1 MKKYAILLL
10 CFAATLLMSGRASA
24 QAVDVTGKWDVSF
37 NTGQEVIPALLTITK
52 QGDKLTGTIRDGR
65 APDKGEAP
73 VQVAVAEKK
82 VTVTF
87 DYGDADGPMHI
98 VMTGTA
104 DKDAMSGTV
113 EYGTRGQGDWS
124 AKRSAGSGAPGGAAP
139 SAAAPSAAA
148 KDAKVDVSGTW
159 TLSVTTSEFSASPT
173 AVLKQDGEKLTG
185 QYVSTQYG
193 SFPIEGTVK
202 GSQVSWAVAMAI
214 EGNSLSVKFSGTVE
228 NGTINGTVNYGGFAE
243 GTFTGKKK

>member
-1 MKKYAILLL
+1 MMKRHAILLL
-10 CFAATLLMSGRASA
+10 CFAATLLVSGRASA
-24 QAVDVTGKWDVSF
+24 QAVDVTGKWDVAF
-37 NTGQEVIPALLTITK
+37 NTGQEVIPAVLTINK
-52 QGDKLTGTIRDGR
+52 QGDKLAGTIRDGR
-65 APDKGEAP
+65 APEKGEAP
-73 VQVAVAEKK
+73 VEVAVAEKK
-82 VTVTF
+82 VTISF
-87 DYGDADGPMHI
+87 DYGDADGAMHI

-104 DKDAMSGTV
+104 GSDTMSGTV

-124 AKRSAGSGAPGGAAP
+124 AKRSTGSGAT
-139 SAAAPSAAA
+139 AAATPAAGA
-148 KDAKVDVSGTW
+148 TNAKVDVSGTW
-159 TLSVTTSEFSASPT
+159 ALSVTTSEFSSSPT

-202 GSQVSWAVAMAI
+202 GNQVSWAVAMAI
-214 EGNSLSVKFSGTVE
+214 EGNSLSAKFSGTVE